1 MKLLEGSPA
10 RAMCHNVPKKT
21 TLRDE
26 SPIDLVLLGSLIKCN
41 TTVQLFKDA
50 GLGVTMQRA
59 PRGHPVLLL

>member
-1 MKLLEGSPA
+1 
-10 RAMCHNVPKKT
+10 MCHNVPKKT

-26 SPIDLVLLGSLIKCN
+26 SPIDVVLLGSPIKCN